1 MTRWLDRLRRS
12 TWIGLAGIGL
22 GTATLIV
29 LAWVEYLNN
38 PGTGLVD
45 GYWVGRMPWTAIG
58 VGLMVGGASL
68 AVLASAL
75 LVAIRGDWLR
85 RLLLLPVLALPA
97 LWWATAVGVV
107 PMARYRPFD
116 PIALAYSLPETAA
129 LALILPALAGAGLAF
144 APMRPDQRAHMRP
157 VHSDAELAGRGE
169 DFGDGPAD

>member
-1 MTRWLDRLRRS
+1 MTRWRDRLRRS

-38 PGTGLVD
+38 PGMGLVD
-45 GYWVGRMPWTAIG
+45 GYWIGRMPWTAIG
-58 VGLMVGGASL
+58 VGLVIGGASL

-75 LVAIRGDWLR
+75 LVALRGDWLR
-85 RLLLLPVLALPA
+85 RLLVLPVLAMPL
-97 LWWATAVGVV
+97 LWWATAVGVL
-107 PMARYRPFD
+107 PMPRYRPID

-129 LALILPALAGAGLAF
+129 LALILPALAAAVLAF

-157 VHSDAELAGRGE
+157 VHSDAELAGRG
-169 DFGDGPAD
+169 DNSGDGPAD